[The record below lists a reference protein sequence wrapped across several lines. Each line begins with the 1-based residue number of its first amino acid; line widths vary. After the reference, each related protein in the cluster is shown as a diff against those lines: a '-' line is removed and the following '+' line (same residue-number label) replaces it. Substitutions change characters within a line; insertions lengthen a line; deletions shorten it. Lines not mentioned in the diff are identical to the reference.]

1 MPYVAR
7 RLLLMVPVLF
17 GITVMSYLIITLA
30 PGNPVDLL
38 IDPNMSEADR
48 QARMEALGLND
59 PVYVQY
65 WHWLTELVRGNLGY
79 SFQTGGPVA
88 ERLGERLGPT
98 LLLTG
103 TAVATAYALSIP
115 AGALAAVKQ
124 YSVLDYS
131 VVATALLG
139 ISLPSFFVGLVGIY
153 LFALRLGWLPVGG
166 MSDVTAGGGGALDV
180 VHHLILPASVLA
192 FSVLGNTV
200 RYVRSS
206 MLDVIGQDY
215 MRTARAKGLRERTVV
230 VRHGLRNA
238 LVPVVT
244 LAGLQFPFLLGGA
257 VVTEQVFQWPGM
269 GLLTVEAIR
278 ARDYP
283 TLMGLTLISGVMV
296 MLGNLLADLA
306 YAWVD
311 PRIRYD

>member
-1 MPYVAR
+1 MI
-7 RLLLMVPVLF
+7 PVLF
-17 GITVMSYLIITLA
+17 GVSVMSYFIITLA

-38 IDPNMSEADR
+38 IDPSMSAADR

-59 PVYVQY
+59 PVYIQY
-65 WHWLTELVRGNLGY
+65 WNWLKELARGNLGY
-79 SFQTGGPVA
+79 SYQTGGPVVD
-88 ERLGERLGPT
+88 RLAERLGPT
-98 LLLTG
+98 LILTG
-103 TAVATAYALSIP
+103 TAVAVAYALAIP

-124 YSVLDYS
+124 YSILDYS
-131 VVATALLG
+131 VMTTALLG

-153 LFALRLGWLPVGG
+153 VFALRLGWLPVGG
-166 MSDVTAGGGGALDV
+166 MTNVSSGTGGTLELI
-180 VHHLILPASVLA
+180 HHLILPASVLA
-192 FSVLGNTV
+192 FSVMANTV

-269 GLLTVEAIR
+269 GLLTIQAIQS
-278 ARDYP
+278 RDYP
-283 TLMGLTLISGVMV
+283 TLMGLTLISGLMV